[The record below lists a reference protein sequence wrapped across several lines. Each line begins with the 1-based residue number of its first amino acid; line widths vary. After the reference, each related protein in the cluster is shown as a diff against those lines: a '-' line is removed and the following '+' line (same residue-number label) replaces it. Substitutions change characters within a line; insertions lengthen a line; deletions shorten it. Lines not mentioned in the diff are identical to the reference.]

1 MNHEFLLSRKARA
14 ELRGDQLNDND
25 ECVNER
31 FIFRNALCFCDA
43 SRISRTLLFKGTR
56 AAVTSGCISA
66 HGARG
71 KPSTGRISVGV
82 STVVVATIVPFTT
95 MLITVSVTPS
105 ARKSKA
111 WESK

>member
-1 MNHEFLLSRKARA
+1 MNHEFLSSRKARA
-14 ELRGDQLNDND
+14 VFRGDQPNDNN
-25 ECVNER
+25 EWVNER
-31 FIFRNALCFCDA
+31 FIFCNALCFCDA

-56 AAVTSGCISA
+56 AAVTSGCKHRA
-66 HGARG
+66 HQR
-71 KPSTGRISVGV
+71 RV